1 MFCGSKNKKQQH
13 TRTQTNKKPPQTK
26 QNKQTKKTET
36 DAGEGVTRKLS
47 MPKRCSVR
55 IKT

>member
-47 MPKRCSVR
+47 MPKRCSVP